1 MSTVSIREAR
11 LEDAPACAKILR
23 DGWKRAFPRQR
34 RKVDVRI
41 FLNET
46 EGETV
51 LVAERR
57 GRVIGFAAIY
67 VPEHFLHHLY
77 VEPRNHRKGVGS
89 LLLSAVRDRVS
100 GPISLKTQTEN
111 VRARNFYAKHG
122 FAITEA
128 GDDGNGPWVRMTAP
142 D

>member
-1 MSTVSIREAR
+1 MNGVSVREAR

-23 DGWKRAFPRQR
+23 EGWKRAFPRQR
-34 RKVDVRI
+34 RRVDVRV

-57 GRVIGFAAIY
+57 RRVIGFAAIY
-67 VPEHFLHHLY
+67 VPECFVHHLY
-77 VEPRNHRKGVGS
+77 VEPRSHRKGVGS
-89 LLLSAVRDRVS
+89 LLLSAVRDRVN
-100 GPISLKTQTEN
+100 GPVSLKTQTEN
-111 VRARNFYAKHG
+111 TRARAFYAKHG
-122 FAITEA
+122 FAVTEV
-128 GDDGNGPWVRMTAP
+128 GDDGHGPWVRLTAP